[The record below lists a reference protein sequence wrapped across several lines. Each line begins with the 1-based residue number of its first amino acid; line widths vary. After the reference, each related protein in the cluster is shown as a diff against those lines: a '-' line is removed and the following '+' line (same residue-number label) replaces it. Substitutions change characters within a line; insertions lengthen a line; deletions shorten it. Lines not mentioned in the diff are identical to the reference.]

1 MKKAY
6 IEFTVGLFVLA
17 GLACIIYLAV
27 HLGELEWFGRGY
39 QVVADFDN
47 VSGLKVGA
55 AVEVAGVDIGRV
67 EGIEVGQDNLA
78 RLTIS
83 IRKNITIHQDA
94 IASIR
99 TKGIIGDKY
108 VKLSLGG
115 AEDPLAPGG
124 RIRNTES
131 AIEWEELI
139 SKYIQG
145 KV

>member
-6 IEFTVGLFVLA
+6 LEFTVGLFVLI
-17 GLACIIYLAV
+17 GLACITYLAV

-55 AVEVAGVDIGRV
+55 TVEVAGVDVGRV
-67 EGIEVGQDNLA
+67 EAISVGQDNQA
-78 RLTIS
+78 RLTLKIND
-83 IRKNITIHQDA
+83 KVTVYQDA

-115 AEDPLAPGG
+115 ASDPLSPGG

-139 SKYIQG
+139 GKYIQG